1 MCPCIREM
9 NVYLDNAATTS
20 VAPEVIEAMVPVL
33 QENFGNPS
41 SSHAAGRKSRVL
53 IEQSRRSVAKHLNC
67 HPSCIYF
74 TSGGT
79 EADNLA
85 LRSAVRD
92 LGCTRIITSEAEHSA
107 VIKTAQSLA
116 RTSGV
121 DLALIRHHAN
131 GEVDLD
137 HLAELLKADGKA
149 LVSLMHANNEV
160 AVVQDIA
167 KIGAMCREAG
177 ALFHTDTVQ
186 TMCHYAFDLDTL
198 PVDFIT
204 CSAHKF
210 HGPKGIGFLYIR
222 KGLQVGG
229 QIEGGSQER
238 AVRGGTES
246 THNIVG
252 LARAMELAYSDL
264 AHHQAHV
271 KALKA
276 RMVAGLKA
284 SFPDVRFNGQS
295 DDPSKL
301 YTVLNVS
308 FPPHPKSGMAL
319 FLLDLEGVA
328 CSGGSACSSGATLGS
343 HVLRALNYHDP
354 SRASLRFSF
363 GRYNTEAEVDYALEA
378 VRRVFAPVK

>member
-1 MCPCIREM
+1 M
-9 NVYLDNAATTS
+9 NVYLDNAATTA
-20 VAPEVIEAMVPVL
+20 VAPEVVEAMVPVL
-33 QENFGNPS
+33 ESCFGNPS

-85 LRSAVRD
+85 LRGAVRD

-107 VIKTAQSLA
+107 VIKTAQSLE
-116 RTSGV
+116 RSNDVRLDLVRHLPNGQV
-121 DLALIRHHAN
+121 DLEHLQALLQR
-131 GEVDLD
+131 
-137 HLAELLKADGKA
+137 DGKTI
-149 LVSLMHANNEV
+149 VSLMHANNEV
-160 AVVQDIA
+160 AVIQDIA
-167 KIGAMCREAG
+167 RIGAMCHEAG

-186 TMCHYAFDLDTL
+186 TMCHYTFDLEAL

-210 HGPKGIGFLYIR
+210 HGPKGVGFLYIR
-222 KGLQVGG
+222 KGIQVKG

-252 LARAMELAYSDL
+252 LAKAMDLAY
-264 AHHQAHV
+264 AHLEEHQSHV
-271 KALKA
+271 RALKA
-276 RMVAGLKA
+276 RMVTGLKA
-284 SFPDVRFNGQS
+284 AFQDIRFNGDS
-295 DDPSKL
+295 DDPAGL

-343 HVLRALNYHDP
+343 HVLRALEFHDP
-354 SRASLRFSF
+354 QRASLRFSF
-363 GRYNTEAEVDYALEA
+363 GRYTTEEEVDYALGA
-378 VRRVFAPVK
+378 IQRVFA

>member
-1 MCPCIREM
+1 M
-9 NVYLDNAATTS
+9 NVYLDNAATTA
-20 VAPEVIEAMVPVL
+20 VAPEVVEAMVPVL
-33 QENFGNPS
+33 RDCFGNPS
-41 SSHAAGRKSRVL
+41 SSHAVGRRSRVR

-85 LRSAVRD
+85 LRGAVRD

-107 VIKTAQSLA
+107 VIKTAQSLE
-116 RTSGV
+116 RSNGVELDLVRHQSDGQV
-121 DLALIRHHAN
+121 DLGHLQTL
-131 GEVDLD
+131 LD
-137 HLAELLKADGKA
+137 KGGKSI
-149 LVSLMHANNEV
+149 VSLMHANNEV
-160 AVVQDIA
+160 AVIQDIA
-167 KIGAMCREAG
+167 RIGAMCREAG

-186 TMCHYAFDLDTL
+186 TMCHYPFDLEAL

-210 HGPKGIGFLYIR
+210 HGPKGVGFLYIR
-222 KGLQVGG
+222 KGLHLKG

-252 LARAMELAYSDL
+252 LATAMDLAYADL
-264 AHHQAHV
+264 NGHQTHV
-271 KALKA
+271 SALKA
-276 RMVAGLKA
+276 RMADGLRTA
-284 SFPDVRFNGQS
+284 FPDVRFNGNS
-295 DDPSKL
+295 DGEDRL

-343 HVLRALNYHDP
+343 HVLRALEFHDP
-354 SRASLRFSF
+354 TRASLRFSF
-363 GRYNTEAEVDYALEA
+363 GRYTTAEEVDYALGA
-378 VRRVFAPVK
+378 IQRVFA

>member
-1 MCPCIREM
+1 MNAM

-20 VAPEVIEAMVPVL
+20 VAPEVIQAMVPVL
-33 QENFGNPS
+33 TEMFGNPS
-41 SSHAAGRKSRVL
+41 SSHAVGRRSRVI
-53 IEQSRRSVAKHLNC
+53 IEQSRRSVAAHMHC
-67 HPSCIYF
+67 HPSSIYF

-107 VIKTAQSLA
+107 VIKTAKSLERSA
-116 RTSGV
+116 GVQLDLVRHESDGQV
-121 DLALIRHHAN
+121 DL
-131 GEVDLD
+131 V
-137 HLAELLKADGKA
+137 HLGELLALPGKA
-149 LVSLMHANNEV
+149 IVSLMHANNEV
-160 AVVQDIA
+160 AIVQDLDRIG
-167 KIGAMCREAG
+167 KICREAG
-177 ALFHTDTVQ
+177 ALFHSDTVQ
-186 TMCHYAFDLDTL
+186 TMCHYAFDLSTL

-222 KGLQVGG
+222 QGLQLGG

-252 LARAMELAYSDL
+252 LTRAMRLAYDDL
-264 AHHQAHV
+264 DAHV
-271 KALKA
+271 LHVRSLKK
-276 RMVAGLKA
+276 RMVDGLNA
-284 SFPDVRFNGQS
+284 HFPDVRFNGNS
-295 DDPSKL
+295 DQPDRL

-343 HVLRALNYHDP
+343 HVLRALNYHD
-354 SRASLRFSF
+354 SDRASLRFSF
-363 GRYNTEAEVDYALEA
+363 GRYNTKEEVDYALEA
-378 VRRVFAPVK
+378 IKRVFAPVK

>member
-1 MCPCIREM
+1 M

-20 VAPEVIEAMVPVL
+20 VAPEVIQAMVPVL
-33 QENFGNPS
+33 TEMFGNPS
-41 SSHAAGRKSRVL
+41 SSHAVGRRSRVI
-53 IEQSRRSVAKHLNC
+53 IEQSRRSVAAYMHC
-67 HPSCIYF
+67 HPSSIYF

-107 VIKTAQSLA
+107 VIKTAKSLERSA
-116 RTSGV
+116 GVQLDLVRHESDGQV
-121 DLALIRHHAN
+121 DL
-131 GEVDLD
+131 V
-137 HLAELLKADGKA
+137 HLGELLALPGKA
-149 LVSLMHANNEV
+149 IVSLMHANNEV
-160 AVVQDIA
+160 AIVQDLDRIG
-167 KIGAMCREAG
+167 KICREAG
-177 ALFHTDTVQ
+177 ALFHSDTVQ
-186 TMCHYAFDLDTL
+186 TMCHYAFDLSTL

-222 KGLQVGG
+222 QGLQLGG

-252 LARAMELAYSDL
+252 LTRAMRLAYDDL
-264 AHHQAHV
+264 DAHV
-271 KALKA
+271 LHVRSLKK
-276 RMVAGLKA
+276 RMVDGLNA
-284 SFPDVRFNGQS
+284 HFPDVRFNGNS
-295 DDPSKL
+295 DQPDRL

-343 HVLRALNYHDP
+343 HVLRALNYHD
-354 SRASLRFSF
+354 SDRASLRFSF
-363 GRYNTEAEVDYALEA
+363 GRYNTEEEVDYALEA
-378 VRRVFAPVK
+378 IKRVFAPVK

>member
-1 MCPCIREM
+1 MNAM

-20 VAPEVIEAMVPVL
+20 VAPEVIQAMVPVL
-33 QENFGNPS
+33 TEMFGNPS
-41 SSHAAGRKSRVL
+41 SSHAVGRRSRVI
-53 IEQSRRSVAKHLNC
+53 IEQSRRSVAAHMHC
-67 HPSCIYF
+67 HPSSIYF

-107 VIKTAQSLA
+107 VIKTAKSLERSA
-116 RTSGV
+116 GVQLDLVRHESDGQV
-121 DLALIRHHAN
+121 DL
-131 GEVDLD
+131 V
-137 HLAELLKADGKA
+137 HLGELLALPGKA
-149 LVSLMHANNEV
+149 IVSLMHANNEV
-160 AVVQDIA
+160 AIVQDLDRIG
-167 KIGAMCREAG
+167 KICREAG
-177 ALFHTDTVQ
+177 ALFHSDTVQ
-186 TMCHYAFDLDTL
+186 TMCHYAFDLSTL

-222 KGLQVGG
+222 QGLQLGG

-252 LARAMELAYSDL
+252 LTRAMRLAYDDL
-264 AHHQAHV
+264 DAHV
-271 KALKA
+271 LHVRSLKK
-276 RMVAGLKA
+276 RMVDGLNA
-284 SFPDVRFNGQS
+284 HFPDVRFNGNS
-295 DDPSKL
+295 DQPDRL

-343 HVLRALNYHDP
+343 HVLRALNYHD
-354 SRASLRFSF
+354 SDRASLRFSF
-363 GRYNTEAEVDYALEA
+363 GRYNTEEEVDYALEA
-378 VRRVFAPVK
+378 IKRVFAPVK

>member
-1 MCPCIREM
+1 M
-9 NVYLDNAATTS
+9 NVYLDNAATTA
-20 VAPEVIEAMVPVL
+20 VAPEVVEAMIPVL
-33 QENFGNPS
+33 RDSFGNPS
-41 SSHAAGRKSRVL
+41 SSHAAGRRSRVL

-67 HPSCIYF
+67 QPSCIYF

-85 LRSAVRD
+85 LRGAVRD

-107 VIKTAQSLA
+107 VIKTAQSLE
-116 RTSGV
+116 RSNGV
-121 DLALIRHHAN
+121 SLDLVRHKSD
-131 GEVDLD
+131 GQVDLD
-137 HLAELLKADGKA
+137 HLQSLLEQGGKTI
-149 LVSLMHANNEV
+149 VSLMHANNEV
-160 AVVQDIA
+160 AVIQDIGR
-167 KIGAMCREAG
+167 IGAMCREAG

-186 TMCHYAFDLDTL
+186 TMCHYAFDLETL
-198 PVDFIT
+198 SVDFIT

-210 HGPKGIGFLYIR
+210 HGPKGVGFLYIR
-222 KGLQVGG
+222 KGLQVKG

-252 LARAMELAYSDL
+252 LAKAMDL
-264 AHHQAHV
+264 AHADLAGHQSHV
-271 KALKA
+271 RALKA
-276 RMVAGLKA
+276 RMADGLRTA
-284 SFPDVRFNGQS
+284 FADVRFNGDS
-295 DDPSKL
+295 DREDRL

-343 HVLRALNYHDP
+343 HVLRALEFHDP
-354 SRASLRFSF
+354 NRASLRFSF
-363 GRYNTEAEVDYALEA
+363 GRYTTEEEVDYALGA
-378 VRRVFAPVK
+378 IQRVFA

>member
-1 MCPCIREM
+1 M
-9 NVYLDNAATTS
+9 NVYLDNAATTA
-20 VAPEVIEAMVPVL
+20 VAPEVVEAMIPVL
-33 QENFGNPS
+33 RDSFGNPS
-41 SSHAAGRKSRVL
+41 SSHAAGRRSRVL

-85 LRSAVRD
+85 LRGAVRD

-107 VIKTAQSLA
+107 VIKTAQSLE
-116 RTSGV
+116 RSNGV
-121 DLALIRHHAN
+121 SLDLVRHKSD
-131 GEVDLD
+131 GQVDLD
-137 HLAELLKADGKA
+137 HLQSLLEQGGKTI
-149 LVSLMHANNEV
+149 VSLMHANNEV
-160 AVVQDIA
+160 AVIQDIGR
-167 KIGAMCREAG
+167 IGAMCREAG

-186 TMCHYAFDLDTL
+186 TMCHYAFDLETL
-198 PVDFIT
+198 SVDFIT

-210 HGPKGIGFLYIR
+210 HGPKGVGFLYIR
-222 KGLQVGG
+222 KGLQVKG

-252 LARAMELAYSDL
+252 LAKAMDL
-264 AHHQAHV
+264 AHADLAGHQSHV
-271 KALKA
+271 RALKA
-276 RMVAGLKA
+276 RMADGLRTA
-284 SFPDVRFNGQS
+284 FADVRFNGDS
-295 DDPSKL
+295 DREDRL

-343 HVLRALNYHDP
+343 HVLRALEFHDP
-354 SRASLRFSF
+354 NRASLRFSF
-363 GRYNTEAEVDYALEA
+363 GRYTTKEEVDYALGA
-378 VRRVFAPVK
+378 IQRVFA

>member
-1 MCPCIREM
+1 M

-33 QENFGNPS
+33 AETYGNPS
-41 SSHAAGRKSRVL
+41 SSHATGRKSRVI
-53 IEQSRRSVAKHLNC
+53 IEQSRRSIAAHMQC
-67 HPSCIYF
+67 HPSSIYF

-107 VIKTAQSLA
+107 VIKTAQSLERSNDVQLDLVRHLA
-116 RTSGV
+116 DGQV
-121 DLALIRHHAN
+121 DVA
-131 GEVDLD
+131 
-137 HLAELLKADGKA
+137 HLAELLAKPGKSI
-149 LVSLMHANNEV
+149 VSLMHANNEV
-160 AVVQDIA
+160 AVVQDLNRVG
-167 KIGAMCREAG
+167 KMCREAG
-177 ALFHTDTVQ
+177 ALFHSDTVQ
-186 TMCHYAFDLDTL
+186 TMCHYAFDLSEL

-210 HGPKGIGFLYIR
+210 HGPKGVGFLYIR

-252 LARAMELAYSDL
+252 LARAMQLAYDDL
-264 AHHQAHV
+264 DAHV
-271 KALKA
+271 HHVRSLKK
-276 RMVAGLKA
+276 RMVDGLIA
-284 SFPDVRFNGQS
+284 HFPDVRFNGHSDQS
-295 DDPSKL
+295 DRL

-343 HVLRALNYHDP
+343 HVLRALSFHDP
-354 SRASLRFSF
+354 KRASLRFSF
-363 GRYNTEAEVDYALEA
+363 GRYNTEEEVDYAIDA
-378 VRRVFAPVK
+378 IKRVFAPVK

>member
-1 MCPCIREM
+1 M
-9 NVYLDNAATTS
+9 NVYLDNAATTA
-20 VAPEVIEAMVPVL
+20 VAPEVVEAMVPVL
-33 QENFGNPS
+33 ESCFGNPS

-67 HPSCIYF
+67 HPSTIYF

-85 LRSAVRD
+85 LRGAVRD

-107 VIKTAQSLA
+107 VIKTAQSLVQSNGVTLDLV
-116 RTSGV
+116 RHLPNGQV
-121 DLALIRHHAN
+121 DLEHLQALLQK
-131 GEVDLD
+131 E
-137 HLAELLKADGKA
+137 GKTI
-149 LVSLMHANNEV
+149 VSLMHANNEV
-160 AVVQDIA
+160 AVIQDIA
-167 KIGAMCREAG
+167 RIGAMCQEAG

-186 TMCHYAFDLDTL
+186 TMCHYAFDLEAL

-210 HGPKGIGFLYIR
+210 HGPKGVGFLYIR
-222 KGLQVGG
+222 KGIQVKG

-252 LARAMELAYSDL
+252 LAKAMDLAYADL
-264 AHHQAHV
+264 DSHQSHV
-271 KALKA
+271 RALKA

-284 SFPDVRFNGQS
+284 AFQDIRFNGDS
-295 DDPSKL
+295 DHPDGL

-319 FLLDLEGVA
+319 FLLDLEGIA

-343 HVLRALNYHDP
+343 HVLRALEFHDP
-354 SRASLRFSF
+354 QRASLRFSF
-363 GRYNTEAEVDYALEA
+363 GRYTTEEEVDYALGA
-378 VRRVFAPVK
+378 IQRVFA

>member
-1 MCPCIREM
+1 M

-20 VAPEVIEAMVPVL
+20 VAPEVIQAMVPVL
-33 QENFGNPS
+33 TEMFGNPS
-41 SSHAAGRKSRVL
+41 SSHAVGRRSRVI
-53 IEQSRRSVAKHLNC
+53 IEQSRRSVAAHMHC
-67 HPSCIYF
+67 HPSSIYF

-107 VIKTAQSLA
+107 VIKTAKSLERSA
-116 RTSGV
+116 GVQLDLVRHESDGQV
-121 DLALIRHHAN
+121 DL
-131 GEVDLD
+131 V
-137 HLAELLKADGKA
+137 HLGELLALPGKA
-149 LVSLMHANNEV
+149 IVSLMHANNEV
-160 AVVQDIA
+160 AIVQDLDRIG
-167 KIGAMCREAG
+167 KICREAG
-177 ALFHTDTVQ
+177 ALFHSDTVQ
-186 TMCHYAFDLDTL
+186 TMCHYAFDLSTL

-222 KGLQVGG
+222 QGLQLGG

-252 LARAMELAYSDL
+252 LTRAMRLAYDDL
-264 AHHQAHV
+264 DAHV
-271 KALKA
+271 LHVRSLKK
-276 RMVAGLKA
+276 RMVDGLNA
-284 SFPDVRFNGQS
+284 HFPDVRFNGNS
-295 DDPSKL
+295 DQPDRL

-343 HVLRALNYHDP
+343 HVLRALDYHD
-354 SRASLRFSF
+354 SDRASLRFSF
-363 GRYNTEAEVDYALEA
+363 GRYNTEEEVDYALEA
-378 VRRVFAPVK
+378 IKRVFAPVK

>member
-1 MCPCIREM
+1 M
-9 NVYLDNAATTS
+9 NVYLDNAATTA
-20 VAPEVIEAMVPVL
+20 VAPEVVEAMVPVL
-33 QENFGNPS
+33 RDCFGNPS
-41 SSHAAGRKSRVL
+41 SSHAAGRRSRVL

-85 LRSAVRD
+85 LRGAVRD

-107 VIKTAQSLA
+107 VIKTAQSLE
-116 RTSGV
+116 RSNGV
-121 DLALIRHHAN
+121 ALDLVRHQSD
-131 GEVDLD
+131 GQVDLD
-137 HLAELLKADGKA
+137 HLQSLLDQGGKTI
-149 LVSLMHANNEV
+149 VSLMHANNEV
-160 AVVQDIA
+160 AVIQDIA
-167 KIGAMCREAG
+167 RIGAMCREAG

-186 TMCHYAFDLDTL
+186 TMCHYAFDLEAL

-210 HGPKGIGFLYIR
+210 HGPKGVGFLYIR
-222 KGLQVGG
+222 KGLQLKG

-252 LARAMELAYSDL
+252 LAKAMDLAYADL
-264 AHHQAHV
+264 AGHQAHV
-271 KALKA
+271 RALKA
-276 RMVAGLKA
+276 RMADGLRTA
-284 SFPDVRFNGQS
+284 FADVRFNGDS
-295 DDPSKL
+295 DRADRL

-343 HVLRALNYHDP
+343 HVLRALEFHDP
-354 SRASLRFSF
+354 TRASLRFSF
-363 GRYNTEAEVDYALEA
+363 GRFTTEEEVDYALA
-378 VRRVFAPVK
+378 AIQRVFA

>member
-1 MCPCIREM
+1 M

-20 VAPEVIEAMVPVL
+20 VAPEVIQAMVPVL
-33 QENFGNPS
+33 TEMFGNPS
-41 SSHAAGRKSRVL
+41 SSHAVGRRSRVI
-53 IEQSRRSVAKHLNC
+53 IEQSRRSVAAHMHC
-67 HPSCIYF
+67 HPSSIYF

-107 VIKTAQSLA
+107 VIKTAKSLERSA
-116 RTSGV
+116 GVQLDLVRHESDGQV
-121 DLALIRHHAN
+121 DL
-131 GEVDLD
+131 V
-137 HLAELLKADGKA
+137 HLGELLALPGKA
-149 LVSLMHANNEV
+149 IVSLMHANNEV
-160 AVVQDIA
+160 AIVQDLDRIG
-167 KIGAMCREAG
+167 KICREAG
-177 ALFHTDTVQ
+177 ALFHSDTVQ
-186 TMCHYAFDLDTL
+186 TMCHYAFDLSTL

-222 KGLQVGG
+222 QGLQLGG

-252 LARAMELAYSDL
+252 LTRAMRLAYDDL
-264 AHHQAHV
+264 DAHV
-271 KALKA
+271 LHVRSLKK
-276 RMVAGLKA
+276 RMVDGLNA
-284 SFPDVRFNGQS
+284 HFPDVRFNGNS
-295 DDPSKL
+295 DQPDRL

-343 HVLRALNYHDP
+343 HVLRALNYHD
-354 SRASLRFSF
+354 SDRASLRFSF
-363 GRYNTEAEVDYALEA
+363 GRYNTKEEVDYALEA
-378 VRRVFAPVK
+378 IKRVFAPVK

>member
-1 MCPCIREM
+1 
-9 NVYLDNAATTS
+9 
-20 VAPEVIEAMVPVL
+20 
-33 QENFGNPS
+33 
-41 SSHAAGRKSRVL
+41 
-53 IEQSRRSVAKHLNC
+53 
-67 HPSCIYF
+67 
-74 TSGGT
+74 
-79 EADNLA
+79 
-85 LRSAVRD
+85 
-92 LGCTRIITSEAEHSA
+92 
-107 VIKTAQSLA
+107 
-116 RTSGV
+116 
-121 DLALIRHHAN
+121 
-131 GEVDLD
+131 
-137 HLAELLKADGKA
+137 
-149 LVSLMHANNEV
+149 
-160 AVVQDIA
+160 
-167 KIGAMCREAG
+167 
-177 ALFHTDTVQ
+177 
-186 TMCHYAFDLDTL
+186 
-198 PVDFIT
+198 
-204 CSAHKF
+204 
-210 HGPKGIGFLYIR
+210 
-222 KGLQVGG
+222 VGG

-264 AHHQAHV
+264 AHHEAHV
-271 KALKA
+271 QALKA

>member
-1 MCPCIREM
+1 M
-9 NVYLDNAATTS
+9 NVYLDDAATTA
-20 VAPEVIEAMVPVL
+20 VAPEVVEAMVPVL
-33 QENFGNPS
+33 QECFGNPS
-41 SSHAAGRKSRVL
+41 SSHAVGRKSRVL
-53 IEQSRRSVAKHLNC
+53 IEQSRRRVAKHLNC

-85 LRSAVRD
+85 LRGAVRD

-107 VIKTAQSLA
+107 VIKTAQSLERSA
-116 RTSGV
+116 GTTL
-121 DLALIRHHAN
+121 DLVRHLPN
-131 GEVDLD
+131 GKVDLD
-137 HLAELLKADGKA
+137 HLAALLAKGGKTI
-149 LVSLMHANNEV
+149 VSLMHANNEV
-160 AVVQDIA
+160 AVIQDLER
-167 KIGAMCREAG
+167 IGAMCREAG
-177 ALFHTDTVQ
+177 ALFHSDTVQ
-186 TMCHYAFDLDTL
+186 TMCHYAFDLEAL

-210 HGPKGIGFLYIR
+210 HGPKGVGFLYIR
-222 KGLQVGG
+222 KGVKLKG

-252 LARAMELAYSDL
+252 LAAAMDLAYTDL
-264 AHHQAHV
+264 VAHQDHV
-271 KALKA
+271 RALKA
-276 RMVAGLKA
+276 QMATGLTEA
-284 SFPDVRFNGQS
+284 IPGVRFNGDS
-295 DDPSKL
+295 DSPDGL

-343 HVLRALNYHDP
+343 HVLRALEFHDP
-354 SRASLRFSF
+354 QRASLRFSF
-363 GRYNTEAEVDYALEA
+363 GRYNTAEEVDYAIA
-378 VRRVFAPVK
+378 AIRRVFA

>member
-1 MCPCIREM
+1 M
-9 NVYLDNAATTS
+9 NVYLDNAATTA
-20 VAPEVIEAMVPVL
+20 VAPEVVEAMVPVL
-33 QENFGNPS
+33 QENYGNPS

-53 IEQSRRSVAKHLNC
+53 IEQSRRRVANHLHC

-85 LRSAVRD
+85 LRSGVRD

-107 VIKTAQSLA
+107 VIKTAQSLE
-116 RTSGV
+116 RNEGTKL
-121 DLALIRHHAN
+121 DLVRHLPD
-131 GEVDLD
+131 GKVDLD
-137 HLAELLKADGKA
+137 HLQTLLAKGGKTM
-149 LVSLMHANNEV
+149 VSLMHANNEV
-160 AVVQDIA
+160 AVIQDLNR
-167 KIGAMCREAG
+167 IGEMCREAG

-186 TMCHYAFDLDTL
+186 TMCHYAFNLEVL

-210 HGPKGIGFLYIR
+210 HGPKGVGFLYIR
-222 KGLQVGG
+222 KGLKLKG

-252 LARAMELAYSDL
+252 LATAMDLAYADL
-264 AHHQAHV
+264 PSHQEHV
-271 KALKA
+271 RALKA
-276 RMVAGLKA
+276 QMVKGLMDA
-284 SFPDVRFNGQS
+284 IPGVRFNGNS
-295 DDPSKL
+295 DSSEGL

-343 HVLRALNYHDP
+343 HVLRALEFHDP
-354 SRASLRFSF
+354 QRASLRFSF
-363 GRYNTEAEVDYALEA
+363 GRYNTAEEVDYAIA
-378 VRRVFAPVK
+378 AIRRVFA

>member
-1 MCPCIREM
+1 M

-186 TMCHYAFDLDTL
+186 TMCHYAFDLEML

-252 LARAMELAYSDL
+252 LARAMELSYSDL

-271 KALKA
+271 QALKA

-295 DDPSKL
+295 DDSSKL

-308 FPPHPKSGMAL
+308 IPQHPKSGMAL

>member
-1 MCPCIREM
+1 M

-20 VAPEVIEAMVPVL
+20 VAPEVIQAMVPVL
-33 QENFGNPS
+33 TEMFGNPS
-41 SSHAAGRKSRVL
+41 SSHAVGRRSRVI
-53 IEQSRRSVAKHLNC
+53 IEQSRRSVAAHMHC
-67 HPSCIYF
+67 HPSSIYF

-107 VIKTAQSLA
+107 VIKTAKSLERSA
-116 RTSGV
+116 GVQLDLVRHESDGQV
-121 DLALIRHHAN
+121 DL
-131 GEVDLD
+131 V
-137 HLAELLKADGKA
+137 HLGELLALPGKA
-149 LVSLMHANNEV
+149 IVSLMHANNEV
-160 AVVQDIA
+160 AIVQDLDRIG
-167 KIGAMCREAG
+167 KICREAG
-177 ALFHTDTVQ
+177 ALFHSDTVQ
-186 TMCHYAFDLDTL
+186 TMCHYAFDLSTL

-222 KGLQVGG
+222 QGLQLGG

-252 LARAMELAYSDL
+252 LTRAMRLAYDDL
-264 AHHQAHV
+264 DAHV
-271 KALKA
+271 LHVRSLKK
-276 RMVAGLKA
+276 RMVDGLNA
-284 SFPDVRFNGQS
+284 HFPDVRFNGNS
-295 DDPSKL
+295 DQPDRL

-343 HVLRALNYHDP
+343 HVLRALNYHD
-354 SRASLRFSF
+354 SDRASLRFSF
-363 GRYNTEAEVDYALEA
+363 GRYNTEEEVDYALEA
-378 VRRVFAPVK
+378 IKRVFAPVK

>member
-1 MCPCIREM
+1 M
-9 NVYLDNAATTS
+9 NVYLDNAATTA
-20 VAPEVIEAMVPVL
+20 VAPEVVEAMIPVL
-33 QENFGNPS
+33 RDSFGNPS
-41 SSHAAGRKSRVL
+41 SSHAAGRRSRVL

-85 LRSAVRD
+85 LRGAVRD

-107 VIKTAQSLA
+107 VIKTAQSLE
-116 RTSGV
+116 RSNGV
-121 DLALIRHHAN
+121 SLDLVRHKSD
-131 GEVDLD
+131 GQVDLD
-137 HLAELLKADGKA
+137 HLQSLLEQGGKTI
-149 LVSLMHANNEV
+149 VSLMHANNEV
-160 AVVQDIA
+160 AVIQDIGR
-167 KIGAMCREAG
+167 IGAMCREAG

-186 TMCHYAFDLDTL
+186 TMCHYAFDLEAL
-198 PVDFIT
+198 SVDFIT

-210 HGPKGIGFLYIR
+210 HGPKGVGFLYIR
-222 KGLQVGG
+222 KGLQVKG

-252 LARAMELAYSDL
+252 LAKAMDL
-264 AHHQAHV
+264 AHADLAGHQSHV
-271 KALKA
+271 RALKA
-276 RMVAGLKA
+276 RMADGLRTA
-284 SFPDVRFNGQS
+284 FADVRFNGDS
-295 DDPSKL
+295 DREDRL

-343 HVLRALNYHDP
+343 HVLRALEFHDP
-354 SRASLRFSF
+354 NRASLRFSF
-363 GRYNTEAEVDYALEA
+363 GRYTTEEEVDYALGA
-378 VRRVFAPVK
+378 IQRVFA

>member
-1 MCPCIREM
+1 M
-9 NVYLDNAATTS
+9 NVYLDNAATTA
-20 VAPEVIEAMVPVL
+20 VAPEVVEAMIPVL
-33 QENFGNPS
+33 RDSFGNPS
-41 SSHAAGRKSRVL
+41 SSHAAGRRSRVL

-67 HPSCIYF
+67 QPSCIYF

-85 LRSAVRD
+85 LRGAVRD

-107 VIKTAQSLA
+107 VIKTAQSLE
-116 RTSGV
+116 RSNGV
-121 DLALIRHHAN
+121 SLDLVRHKSD
-131 GEVDLD
+131 GQVDLD
-137 HLAELLKADGKA
+137 HLQSLLEQGGKTI
-149 LVSLMHANNEV
+149 VSLMHANNEV
-160 AVVQDIA
+160 AVIQDIGR
-167 KIGAMCREAG
+167 IGAMCWEAG

-186 TMCHYAFDLDTL
+186 TMCHYAFDLEAL
-198 PVDFIT
+198 SVDFIT

-210 HGPKGIGFLYIR
+210 HGPKGVGFLYIR
-222 KGLQVGG
+222 KGLQVKG

-252 LARAMELAYSDL
+252 LAKAMDL
-264 AHHQAHV
+264 AHADLAGHQSHV
-271 KALKA
+271 RALKA
-276 RMVAGLKA
+276 RMADGLRTA
-284 SFPDVRFNGQS
+284 FADVRFNGDS
-295 DDPSKL
+295 DREDRL

-343 HVLRALNYHDP
+343 HVLRALQFHDP
-354 SRASLRFSF
+354 NRASLRFSF
-363 GRYNTEAEVDYALEA
+363 GRYTTEEEVDYALGA
-378 VRRVFAPVK
+378 IQRVFA

>member
-1 MCPCIREM
+1 M
-9 NVYLDNAATTS
+9 NVYLDNAATTA
-20 VAPEVIEAMVPVL
+20 VAPEVVKAMVPVL
-33 QENFGNPS
+33 QESFGNPS
-41 SSHAAGRKSRVL
+41 SSHAVGRKSRVL
-53 IEQSRRSVAKHLNC
+53 IEQSRRRVAKHLNC

-92 LGCTRIITSEAEHSA
+92 LKCTRIITSEAEHSA
-107 VIKTAQSLA
+107 VIKTAESLQ
-116 RTSGV
+116 RNEGTELELV
-121 DLALIRHHAN
+121 RH
-131 GEVDLD
+131 LP
-137 HLAELLKADGKA
+137 DGKVDFEH
-149 LVSLMHANNEV
+149 LESLLSKGGKTIVSLMHANNEV
-160 AVVQDIA
+160 AVIQDLDR
-167 KIGAMCREAG
+167 IGALCREAG

-186 TMCHYAFDLDTL
+186 TMCHYEFDLEAL

-210 HGPKGIGFLYIR
+210 HGPKGVGFLYIR
-222 KGLQVGG
+222 KGLHLKG

-252 LARAMELAYSDL
+252 LATAMDLAYGDL
-264 AHHQAHV
+264 ASHQDHV
-271 KALKA
+271 RALKA
-276 RMVAGLKA
+276 RMVNGLMEA
-284 SFPDVRFNGQS
+284 TPGVRFNGDS
-295 DDPSKL
+295 DSPEGL

-343 HVLRALNYHDP
+343 HVLRALEFHDP
-354 SRASLRFSF
+354 QRASLRFSF
-363 GRYNTEAEVDYALEA
+363 GRYNTAEEVDYALA
-378 VRRVFAPVK
+378 AIRRVFA